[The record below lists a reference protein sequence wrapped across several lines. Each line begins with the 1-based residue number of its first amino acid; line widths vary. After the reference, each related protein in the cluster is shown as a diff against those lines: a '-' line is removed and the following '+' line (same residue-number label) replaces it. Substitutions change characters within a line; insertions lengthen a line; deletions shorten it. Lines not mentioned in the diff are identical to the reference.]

1 MKLLI
6 LFALMLSPVA
16 FAKRELIARAGDRD
30 GHPARPLC
38 FFSNHKLTAFK
49 GELLVK
55 YTCLGAEDVEQELW
69 RLGKTP
75 KLLLRSSPGQLLGD
89 PIVSRD
95 DIFVVEFSE
104 MKAEVLWQLGSAQRS
119 HKIPGDLRFVAD
131 GVALGDE
138 HLRLRVT
145 DDAGNSTTR
154 EWLRGTWLAGPE
166 RQVSYYFSPAASSEI
181 SLQKLRLGA
190 SGEWDEARPDVI
202 ELAQAPE
209 FKPQIVLS
217 DRDADPASPWLGFW
231 NFSVVNGSRWMVI
244 ARSDAGPV
252 ALSGEGRAHRVIKL
266 YEHLRDLDFWPGA
279 VGENGKAI
287 VRGTS
292 HSGQYGLWE
301 VDTAARLLLK
311 LDDPVATDLGLA
323 RVGPVLFYTAP
334 LAMSGKVFIGTG
346 LVEWGSSTSFGQ
358 GILAV
363 SRD

>member
-1 MKLLI
+1 MNLL
-6 LFALMLSPVA
+6 LLLALVFSPVA
-16 FAKRELIARAGDRD
+16 LAKRELVARASDRD
-30 GHPARPLC
+30 GFPARPLC
-38 FFSNHKLTAFK
+38 FFSNHKLTAFQ

-75 KLLLRSSPGQLLGD
+75 ELLLRSSPGQLLGD
-89 PIVSRD
+89 PIVARD
-95 DIFVVEFSE
+95 EIFVVEFSE
-104 MKAEVLWQLGSAQRS
+104 LKSEVLWQLGREPRA

-145 DDAGNSTTR
+145 DTAGNSTTR
-154 EWLRGTWLAGPE
+154 EWLRGVWLVGPE
-166 RQVSYYFSPAASSEI
+166 RQVSYYFAPAASPQI

-202 ELAQAPE
+202 ELSLAPD
-209 FKPQIVLS
+209 FKPHIVLS

-244 ARSDAGPV
+244 ARSEAGPV
-252 ALSGEGRAHRVIKL
+252 ALSGEGRDYRVIKL
-266 YEHLRDLDFWPGA
+266 HEHLRELDFWPGA
-279 VGENGKAI
+279 VGEDGKVI

-292 HSGQYGLWE
+292 HTGQYGLWE
-301 VDTAARLLLK
+301 IAASARLLLT

-334 LAMSGKVFIGTG
+334 LAIGGKVFIGTG
-346 LVEWGSSTSFGQ
+346 LVEWGSSTSLGQ